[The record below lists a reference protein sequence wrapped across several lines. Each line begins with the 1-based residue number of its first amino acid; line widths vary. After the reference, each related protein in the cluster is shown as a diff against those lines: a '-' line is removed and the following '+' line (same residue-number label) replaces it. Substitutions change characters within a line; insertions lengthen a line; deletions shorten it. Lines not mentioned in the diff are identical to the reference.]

1 MDQVVK
7 LIRAKASIYEYMK
20 KDEEFLLHGML
31 RGLSTLYV
39 IKVSRVLSPVS
50 SPSLGS
56 SSELAEREG
65 GGLAVD
71 GENVTLSYTQNHYQ

>member
-7 LIRAKASIYEYMK
+7 LVRAKASIYEYMK
-20 KDEEFLLHGML
+20 DEEFLLHGML
-31 RGLSTLYV
+31 HGLSTLSV

-56 SSELAEREG
+56 SGELAEREG